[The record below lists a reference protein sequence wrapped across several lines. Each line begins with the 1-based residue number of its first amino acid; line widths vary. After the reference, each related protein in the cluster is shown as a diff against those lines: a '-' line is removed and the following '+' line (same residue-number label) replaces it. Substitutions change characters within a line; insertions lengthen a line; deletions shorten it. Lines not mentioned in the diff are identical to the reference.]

1 MHARTHGR
9 TSPSGVEAA
18 GARYGP
24 IRAPPPP
31 RKLSLAPGST
41 RSRPAPVACL
51 KVPNRPSTVLFQAAS
66 SRRAGA
72 ESGARS
78 ASPVRTPPRPTSA
91 TTAAHPS
98 SRASA
103 ATAERRSAP
112 PAARRRGPGATAWW
126 GSTTITDLGFGEG
139 CAPGVSL
146 ARTRSSCILPQFHRL
161 RAPRFRCECFAR
173 AAGMC
178 AGEAQQRRA
187 GDRNPRRQGA
197 RLPVCAA
204 GACTSRPAFARCRAR
219 ARARMHPHTQ
229 ARTRGRRRDPGM
241 AHRACGSEARRRR
254 ANAGSA
260 ARARVFLC
268 LVAGV
273 ASVRGLSYQGEV
285 RVHVRVQAWCNPPL
299 CPPYPPSQTNTHAL
313 TIVAQPCGL

>member
-126 GSTTITDLGFGEG
+126 GSTTITDLGF
-139 CAPGVSL
+139 AKGVHMEFRGRELEVRAFS
-146 ARTRSSCILPQFHRL
+146 TFHRL
-161 RAPRFRCECFAR
+161 RAPA
-173 AAGMC
+173 
-178 AGEAQQRRA
+178 
-187 GDRNPRRQGA
+187 
-197 RLPVCAA
+197 LPVRVL
-204 GACTSRPAFARCRAR
+204 RPAQRVCVRARRSSGAQAIETRVARGLGCRSAPRAR
-219 ARARMHPHTQ
+219 ARAGPHSPGAAHAHAHACTHTHRH
-229 ARTRGRRRDPGM
+229 ARAGAGEIRGWRIERV
-241 AHRACGSEARRRR
+241 EARPGDGEGMR
-254 ANAGSA
+254 AAQRV
-260 ARARVFLC
+260 RAFSC
-268 LVAGV
+268 
-273 ASVRGLSYQGEV
+273 
-285 RVHVRVQAWCNPPL
+285 AWWREWL
-299 CPPYPPSQTNTHAL
+299 R
-313 TIVAQPCGL
+313 CGD

>member
-1 MHARTHGR
+1 MRAGTHGCSSKARTHGRTSHARTHARMHARTHGR

-139 CAPGVSL
+139 CAHGVSL
-146 ARTRSSCILPQFHRL
+146 ARTRSSCIFDN
-161 RAPRFRCECFAR
+161 FT
-173 AAGMC
+173 
-178 AGEAQQRRA
+178 
-187 GDRNPRRQGA
+187 D
-197 RLPVCAA
+197 
-204 GACTSRPAFARCRAR
+204 
-219 ARARMHPHTQ
+219 
-229 ARTRGRRRDPGM
+229 
-241 AHRACGSEARRRR
+241 
-254 ANAGSA
+254 
-260 ARARVFLC
+260 
-268 LVAGV
+268 
-273 ASVRGLSYQGEV
+273 
-285 RVHVRVQAWCNPPL
+285 
-299 CPPYPPSQTNTHAL
+299 
-313 TIVAQPCGL
+313 